1 MPVAKVT
8 ILAGICILA
17 FFVRVFSVIRYES
30 VIHEFDPWFNYRT
43 TKFLTLKG
51 WYEFW
56 NWYDSE
62 SWYPLGRVI
71 GGTIYPG
78 IMGTAA
84 SIKWS
89 LDALAL
95 PMDIRNVCVFLAP
108 VFSGATAI
116 SAFFFA
122 KEATNKPGAGL
133 LAALFISI
141 VPSYISRSVAGSY
154 DNEAVAI
161 FALVNT
167 FFFWIRACNTG
178 SIMWAVACTLQY
190 FYMVA
195 AWGGYSFIINIIPI
209 FVIAV
214 MFANKFNFKIYIAYS
229 VFYVL
234 GTVLAMTIPFVTFN
248 AIKSSEH
255 LASHACYF
263 AMNAYVFVEY
273 LRKNLDERQFAGLIK
288 IGLALSAFISA
299 FAFVYLTFSGNTKWS
314 GRSMTLLDP
323 TYAKKYIPI
332 IASVSEHQP
341 TAWTNYFF
349 DMGYLILFLPM
360 GYYFCLIE
368 DVTYGK
374 LFIGIYGVLATYF
387 SCVMIRLMLTLAPVV
402 CIIAAI
408 AINEILEKAGESI
421 RLSLLH
427 RTWDLSETVDMQ
439 KLKSVTQKNAGKPL
453 SKNSQDVIT
462 EVKKRRSLL
471 PVIPAAAII
480 GVLFSILQH
489 QVYHSTILAADAYS
503 SPSIIMS
510 HTL

>member
-1 MPVAKVT
+1 
-8 ILAGICILA
+8 
-17 FFVRVFSVIRYES
+17 
-30 VIHEFDPWFNYRT
+30 
-43 TKFLTLKG
+43 
-51 WYEFW
+51 
-56 NWYDSE
+56 
-62 SWYPLGRVI
+62 
-71 GGTIYPG
+71 
-78 IMGTAA
+78 MGTAA

-89 LDALAL
+89 LDALAF
-95 PMDIRNVCVFLAP
+95 PMDIRNICVFLAP
-108 VFSGATAI
+108 VFAGFTAI
-116 SAFFFA
+116 STYFFA

-167 FFFWIRACNTG
+167 FYLWIKAVNTG
-178 SIMWAVACTLQY
+178 SILWSVACTLQY

-214 MFANKFNFKIYIAYS
+214 IFANKFNFRIYIAYS
-229 VFYVL
+229 VFYIL

-255 LASHACYF
+255 LASHCVYI
-263 AMNAYVFVEY
+263 AMNAFVVIDY
-273 LRKNLDERQFAGLIK
+273 LRKNLPEQQFAGLIK
-288 IGLALSAFISA
+288 IGMALSLVT
-299 FAFVYLTFSGNTKWS
+299 FAFGFVFLTFSGNTRWS

-341 TAWTNYFF
+341 TSWSTYFF
-349 DMGYLILFLPM
+349 DLGYLILFMPM
-360 GYYFCLIE
+360 GYYYCLIK

-387 SCVMIRLMLTLAPVV
+387 SSVMIRLMLTLAPVV

-408 AINEILEKAGESI
+408 ALNELLEKIGSSI
-421 RLSLLH
+421 RHGLILGS
-427 RTWDLSETVDMQ
+427 WDPSDISSSEPIEAS
-439 KLKSVTQKNAGKPL
+439 KLNTA
-453 SKNSQDVIT
+453 SKQ
-462 EVKKRRSLL
+462 
-471 PVIPAAAII
+471 
-480 GVLFSILQH
+480 
-489 QVYHSTILAADAYS
+489 
-503 SPSIIMS
+503 
-510 HTL
+510 